1 METEWKRLRTT
12 MLRDKI
18 KRELRLVQ
26 ESKNVSSKPKSELL
40 AIIGEMTKGY
50 ENKDHPMHNYSN
62 EQVANYFYRQVSE
75 YLPNAK

>member
-40 AIIGEMTKGY
+40 AVIGEMTKGY

>member
-1 METEWKRLRTT
+1 

-26 ESKNVSSKPKSELL
+26 ESKEVTSQPKSKLL
-40 AIIGEMTKGY
+40 AVIGEMTRGY
-50 ENKDHPMHNYSN
+50 MNELHPMHNYSN
-62 EQVANYFYRQVSE
+62 EEVAEYFYSDIKK